1 MTSNAINMGKVEQ
14 IGLFETSNRIKN
26 AGDNYARKVQSALE
40 LDRIE
45 AQINEARNAIAKG
58 MEPEPVVADLL
69 RELRWG
75 HLDDMDVVRPTIGD
89 LFQSIN
95 TALRFMVGQEMPSYK
110 KGEGDDAMR
119 QETKQK
125 RMTKVEADKALYIL
139 RRAHD
144 LHGAFVSL
152 LDHHIDERARQAYV
166 PLENYTK
173 LVELYNDIENGR

>member
-1 MTSNAINMGKVEQ
+1 MGKTQQ
-14 IGLFETSNRIKN
+14 IELFETSNRIKN
-26 AGDNYARKVQSALE
+26 AGDNYARKVQAALE

-45 AQINEARNAIAKG
+45 ARIDQARNAIAQG
-58 MEPEPVVADLL
+58 VEPEPVVADLF

-110 KGEGDDAMR
+110 KGEGKEGMV

-125 RMTKVEADKALYIL
+125 RLTKSEADKALYIL
-139 RRAHD
+139 RHAHD